1 MAKLYFYYSTMNAGK
16 TTVLLQSAYNY
27 SERGMRAVLLSPAL
41 DTRVGRG
48 LIASRVGL
56 SAPALAVGPDD
67 NLFELIQ
74 AELDTGQIHC
84 VLTDESQFFSRQQIY
99 ELSEVVDRLKIPVLA
114 FGLRTDFR
122 GELFEGSQYLL
133 AWADE
138 LKELKTIC
146 HTGSKATMVVR
157 VDAHGFAMTEGAQVE
172 IGGNDRYVPVSRA
185 EFKLVFF
192 GGKRV
197 RLFEAESH
205 VEQASLLAE
214 TTAEPKETT

>member
-27 SERGMRAVLLSPAL
+27 AERGMRTLLLSPAI
-41 DTRVGRG
+41 DTRAGPGTIR
-48 LIASRVGL
+48 SRVGL
-56 SAPALAVGPDD
+56 ASPALAVGPDD
-67 NLFELIQ
+67 DLFAMVES
-74 AELDTGQIHC
+74 ALDAGQIHC
-84 VLTDESQFFSRQQIY
+84 VLTDESQFFTRQQVFD
-99 ELSEVVDRLKIPVLA
+99 LSEVVDRLKIPVLA

-157 VDAHGFAMTEGAQVE
+157 VDEQGFAVTEGAQVE

-185 EFKLVFF
+185 EFKLVFH

-197 RLFEAESH
+197 RLFEIDQS
-205 VEQASLLAE
+205 VDQLGLLQPE
-214 TTAEPKETT
+214 D

>member
-27 SERGMRAVLLSPAL
+27 SERGMRPLLLSPGL
-41 DTRVGRG
+41 DTRSGPGR
-48 LIASRVGL
+48 IASRVGL

-67 NLFELIQ
+67 DLLALVRE
-74 AELDTGQIHC
+74 ALDDGQIHC
-84 VLTDESQFFSRQQIY
+84 VLTDESQFFSRQQIF
-99 ELSEVVDRLKIPVLA
+99 ELTEVVDRLKIPVLA

-122 GELFEGSQYLL
+122 GELFEGSRYLL

-146 HTGSKATMVVR
+146 HTGAKATMVVR
-157 VDAHGFAMTEGAQVE
+157 VDEHGFAVTEGAQVE

-185 EFKLVFF
+185 EFKLVFS
-192 GGKRV
+192 GNKRV
-197 RLFEAESH
+197 RLFERETPA
-205 VEQASLLAE
+205 EQASLLA
-214 TTAEPKETT
+214 AEPIPTKEPS